1 MATKHPN
8 SPATPP
14 ARANVTHHPGELNA
28 LAEMAIEDLYEA
40 DPQIADLLLEE
51 HRYQSHTLNLLAASS
66 PADPSTAIAGGISF
80 PAVTAEGYP
89 GRRFHSGA
97 MNVDALEDLAVTRA
111 KRLFT
116 ARHANVQPHSGSSA
130 NLAVAFSVLNPGDTI
145 LGLHLD
151 SGGHLTH
158 GARASITGKYFRT
171 AHYGLDASGKIDLEQ
186 VRTKALQY
194 RPRLIICGASA
205 YPRRIDFAA
214 FREIAD
220 EVGALLLADISH
232 IAGLV
237 VAGEHPSPIDIADFT
252 TTSTYKQL
260 RGPRGGLIL
269 LGERDT
275 DAAVPPGDAGLT
287 WPQSIDKSVFPGTQ
301 GTPSFANIA
310 AKCVAFEKAR
320 RPSFSSWV
328 RKVVHDANLLA
339 AHFSAAGLGLLTYGT
354 DTHLLVVDLRDNLS
368 ISGYLAEK
376 ALERCGFLA
385 NRNRVPNDHR
395 SAYVASGLRIGTNHL
410 AARELSD
417 NDVLICAETIVRILF
432 NTRAISDTTYEL
444 DCAISDEAA
453 AIISSICA
461 RNPLRTL

>member
-1 MATKHPN
+1 
-8 SPATPP
+8 
-14 ARANVTHHPGELNA
+14 VTHPSRRRELNA
-28 LAEMAIEDLYEA
+28 LAELAIEDLYEA
-40 DPQIADLLLEE
+40 DPQIAGLLLEE
-51 HRYQSHTLNLLAASS
+51 HRYQNHTLNLLAASS
-66 PADPSTAIAGGISF
+66 PSDASTAIAGGISF

-97 MNVDALEDLAVTRA
+97 ENADALEEVAIERA
-111 KRLFT
+111 KRIFS

-130 NLAVAFSVLNPGDTI
+130 NLAVMFSVLNPGDTI

-158 GARASITGKYFRT
+158 GSSASITGKYFRT
-171 AHYGLDASGKIDLEQ
+171 AHYGLDASGRIDLEQ
-186 VRTKALQY
+186 VRTKALQH

-220 EVGALLLADISH
+220 ETGALLLADISH

-269 LGERDT
+269 LGERGPHTTVDR
-275 DAAVPPGDAGLT
+275 ALGDARLT
-287 WPQSIDKSVFPGTQ
+287 WSPSIDKSVFPGTQ
-301 GTPSFANIA
+301 GTPSFSNIA

-339 AHFSAAGLGLLTYGT
+339 SHFCSAGLGLLTSGT

-368 ISGYLAEK
+368 ISGYIAEK
-376 ALERCGFLA
+376 ALEQCGCLA

-395 SAYVASGLRIGTNHL
+395 AAAVASGLRIGTNHL

-417 NDVLICAETIVRILF
+417 DDLLTCAETIVRILL
-432 NTRAISDTTYEL
+432 NTRATSETTYEL
-444 DCAISDEAA
+444 DPAISGEAA
-453 AIISSICA
+453 AVTSSVCA
-461 RNPLRTL
+461 RNPLQTL

>member
-1 MATKHPN
+1 MTRQ
-8 SPATPP
+8 STW
-14 ARANVTHHPGELNA
+14 RELNT
-28 LAEMAIEDLYEA
+28 LAELAIEDLHDA
-40 DPQIADLLLEE
+40 DPQIAELLLEE

-80 PAVTAEGYP
+80 PVVTAEGYP

-97 MNVDALEDLAVTRA
+97 KNVDALEDLAIERA
-111 KRLFT
+111 KRVFS

-171 AHYGLDASGKIDLEQ
+171 AHYGLDASGRIDLEQ
-186 VRTKALQY
+186 VRAKALRH

-205 YPRRIDFAA
+205 YPRRIDFTA

-220 EVGALLLADISH
+220 EAGALLLADISH

-269 LGERDT
+269 S
-275 DAAVPPGDAGLT
+275 GDRGLS
-287 WPQSIDKSVFPGTQ
+287 WSRSIDRSVFPGTQ
-301 GTPSFANIA
+301 GTPSFSNIA
-310 AKCVAFEKAR
+310 AKCVAFEKAGR
-320 RPSFSSWV
+320 LSFGSWV
-328 RKVVHDANLLA
+328 RKVIHDANLLA
-339 AHFSAAGLGLLTYGT
+339 THFSAAGLGLLTSGT
-354 DTHLLVVDLRDNLS
+354 DTHLLVVDLRDKLG

-376 ALERCGFLA
+376 ALEEIGCLA

-417 NDVLICAETIVRILF
+417 SDVLTCAETIVRILL
-432 NTRAISDTTYEL
+432 NTKAKSDKTYEL
-444 DCAISDEAA
+444 DRAIRDEATA
-453 AIISSICA
+453 VIASVCA

>member
-1 MATKHPN
+1 MTPNATRRQL
-8 SPATPP
+8 S
-14 ARANVTHHPGELNA
+14 A
-28 LAEMAIEDLYEA
+28 LAELAIEDLYEA
-40 DPQIADLLLEE
+40 DPQLADLLLEE
-51 HRYQSHTLNLLAASS
+51 HRYQSRTLNLLAASS
-66 PADPSTAIAGGISF
+66 PADPSTAIAGGVSF
-80 PAVTAEGYP
+80 PVVTAEGYP

-97 MNVDALEDLAVTRA
+97 ENVDALENLAVERA
-111 KRLFT
+111 KRVFS

-158 GARASITGKYFRT
+158 GAPASITGKYFRT
-171 AHYGLDASGKIDLEQ
+171 AHYGLDPSGRIDLEQ
-186 VRTKALQY
+186 VRAQALQH

-220 EVGALLLADISH
+220 ESGALLLADISH

-237 VAGEHPSPIDIADFT
+237 IAGEHPSPIDIADFT

-269 LGERDT
+269 LGERGS
-275 DAAVPPGDAGLT
+275 DAGFGPVPGDAGQT
-287 WPQSIDKSVFPGTQ
+287 WSRKIDKSVFPGTQ
-301 GTPSFANIA
+301 GTPSFSNIA
-310 AKCVAFEKAR
+310 AKCIAFEKANG
-320 RPSFSSWV
+320 PAFSSWV

-339 AHFSAAGLGLLTYGT
+339 NHFSAAGLGLLTSGT
-354 DTHLLVVDLRDNLS
+354 DTHLLVVDLRDNLG
-368 ISGYLAEK
+368 ISGYVAEK
-376 ALERCGFLA
+376 ALERCGCLT
-385 NRNRVPNDHR
+385 NRNRVPDDHR

-410 AARELSD
+410 AARKLSD
-417 NDVLICAETIVRILF
+417 NDVLNCADTIVRILM
-432 NTRAISDTTYEL
+432 NIRATSDTSYEL
-444 DCAISDEAA
+444 DRRITDEAVA
-453 AIISSICA
+453 VISAVCA